1 LPALDGL
8 RAISVFLVML
18 THAGYGDWGSTGVN
32 AFFVLSG
39 FLITHLLL
47 KEQESTGTIGLR
59 AFYLRRSLR
68 IFPAYYIFLIF
79 SLTVDHFQGD
89 LRSKDDAVASFLYL
103 QNYRNAIVGH
113 SNSSIAHSWSLGVE
127 EQFYLLWPAAFLLLA
142 RRGHRTTFWAL
153 IAAIATVLAWRC
165 FAHGVLGFSVSW
177 LYNAFDSR
185 FDSLA
190 TGCLLAVAL
199 RSGKVRSVAERGS
212 ANPVFP
218 LITIALILL
227 PFFIAPR
234 GWKHTVGFTYE
245 ALLVAILVAQL
256 MLLSQRSVWRF
267 MEWRWLAFIGTLSY
281 SLYLYHGWG
290 GGVGDNF
297 VSLPKFL
304 QFWIGAVVALGLAYG
319 SYAMVERPFL
329 ELKSRLGHRHLRNM
343 HPG

>member
-1 LPALDGL
+1 MPALDGF
-8 RAISVFLVML
+8 RAIAVFLVML
-18 THAGYGDWGSTGVN
+18 SHGGYGGWGSMGVN

-47 KEQESTGTIGLR
+47 KEQDSSGTISLR
-59 AFYLRRSLR
+59 DFYLRRSLR
-68 IFPAYYIFLIF
+68 IFPAYYVFLVF

-89 LRSKDDAVASFLYL
+89 LRSKDDAVASLLYL

-113 SNSSIAHSWSLGVE
+113 SNSSIAHSWSLAVE

-142 RRGHRTTFWAL
+142 RRGYRTTFWVL

-165 FAHGVLGFSVSW
+165 LAHGVLGFSISW

-190 TGCLLAVAL
+190 IGCLLAVAL
-199 RSGKVRSVAERGS
+199 RSGKVRNVFERGS
-212 ANPVFP
+212 ANAVFP

-227 PFFIAPR
+227 PVFMAPR
-234 GWKHTVGFTYE
+234 AWKHTVGFTYE
-245 ALLVAILVAQL
+245 ALLVAILAAQL
-256 MLLSQRSVWRF
+256 MLLSQRSIWRF

-290 GGVGDNF
+290 GGIGENF
-297 VSLPKFL
+297 VSLPKAL
-304 QFWIGAVVALGLAYG
+304 QFWIGAAVSLGLAFG
-319 SYAMVERPFL
+319 SYTVVERPFL
-329 ELKSRLGHRHLRNM
+329 RLKSRLGHRHL
-343 HPG
+343 PKLAPD